1 MILKIIG
8 KTIKDLVPFCLFHLL
23 QMNSNLAPETKVEK
37 LQYTIRNLL
46 IEAHAQSEDSI
57 LEKKNQRVFKN
68 TSIGKKDLK
77 NLENIK

>member
-1 MILKIIG
+1 MILIIIG

-57 LEKKNQRVFKN
+57 LEKKIKEYSKIPV
-68 TSIGKKDLK
+68 
-77 NLENIK
+77 LERKI